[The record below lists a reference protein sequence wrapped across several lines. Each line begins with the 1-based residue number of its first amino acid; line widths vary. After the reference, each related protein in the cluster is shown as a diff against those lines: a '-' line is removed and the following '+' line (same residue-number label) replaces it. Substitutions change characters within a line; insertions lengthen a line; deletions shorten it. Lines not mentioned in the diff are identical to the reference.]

1 MLKKMSHLSGVI
13 NEDEI
18 LFSTSFNY
26 LFPEAAHSAPCLLPV
41 DQSTIDGLKDLGHAM
56 GDPGTQAQP
65 DPSLDSQI
73 PAGFTYFGQFV
84 DHDLTART
92 DRNSALTSIGN
103 YLIVPLDPD
112 EVVTNLR
119 NGRRPQFDLDSV
131 FGDGPGL
138 AGHGTPFAAET
149 ESQALYASDLK
160 MNLFQSSGRIDLPRT
175 SLSSPGEPYKN
186 AATIADMRNEENIN
200 IAQLQASMIL
210 FYNKVYSTVG
220 GTDIERYVRA
230 RQLVRWAYQYTVV
243 YDYLMQV
250 CDKGVVLDT
259 IANGPRYFGTAAG
272 RGSSF
277 MPLEFSVAAF
287 RFGHSMIRPSYKLN
301 AASPLINVLDIL
313 GTNGNQANFDL
324 TDNQLAASKIV
335 EWKNFVGSTAQKARK
350 IDTKLAKGLFDLP
363 FVPDRQPMK
372 ELATRNLLRAY
383 NLSVPHAQAC
393 CDGYGV
399 NPLSKA
405 ELLGGEDPVIQ
416 GILVN
421 YGFLSKTPL
430 WYYVL
435 REAAV
440 QQKGERLGEIG
451 SRIVCETII
460 GMLKNDPNSYLNNL
474 SDPAV
479 KANGIHVGSG
489 AAGTITDLK
498 SLLKFAG
505 AIGI

>member
-26 LFPEAAHSAPCLLPV
+26 LFPEAARSAPCLLPV
-41 DQSTIDGLKDLGHAM
+41 DQSTLDGLKDLGHAM
-56 GDPGTQAQP
+56 GDPGTDAQP
-65 DPSLDSQI
+65 QPAFDSQI

-138 AGHGTPFAAET
+138 AGHGTPFAAES
-149 ESQALYASDLK
+149 ESQALYLPDLT
-160 MNLFQSSGRIDLPRT
+160 MGLFKTANRVDLPRT
-175 SLSSPGEPYKN
+175 SLNAPGEPYKN

-210 FYNKVYSTVG
+210 FYNKVYASLG
-220 GTDIERYVRA
+220 GSDVEKYVRA
-230 RQLVRWAYQYTVV
+230 RQLVRWAYQYAVV
-243 YDYLMQV
+243 HDYLMSV
-250 CDKGVVLDT
+250 CDKGIVLDT
-259 IANGPRYFGTAAG
+259 LANGPRYFGTAAG

-301 AASPLINVLDIL
+301 STTTLTILEIL
-313 GTNGNQANFDL
+313 GTNGNPANFDSA
-324 TDNQLAASKIV
+324 DNQLATSRIV
-335 EWKNFVGSTAQKARK
+335 EWKNFIGGSAQKARK

-399 NPLSKA
+399 NPLTRA
-405 ELLGGEDPVIQ
+405 ELLGGEDPAIQ
-416 GILVN
+416 SILVN

-440 QQKGERLGEIG
+440 QQGGERLGEIG

-460 GMLKNDPNSYLNNL
+460 GMMKNDPNSYLNNL
-474 SDPAV
+474 GDPAV
-479 KANGIHVGSG
+479 KSNGIHIGSG
-489 AAGTITDLK
+489 SGNKIDDLK